1 MIFEIGWQL
10 VLIRS
15 RESDF
20 QLECRSP
27 PRTVIV
33 CLVVLRHRHDDGR
46 EDLGCN
52 VASVTKLAVSVLVCP
67 SA

>member
-27 PRTVIV
+27 PHTVV
-33 CLVVLRHRHDDGR
+33 VGFVVLQHRHDDGR
-46 EDLGCN
+46 KDLGCN
-52 VASVTKLAVSVLVCP
+52 VASVTKLAVSVPVCP